1 MACEV
6 AFWSHF
12 GTRAMQSDLEWRD
25 SRCCMTLCGEAS
37 LPVNEGGDESARHAD
52 QKWPQP
58 CVLDLHSESSRQAA
72 RSAGETKFRERT
84 GNCGK
89 VPMSLVR
96 EKRIALGSVS
106 CGSGWSV
113 PSVSIQLT
121 FSQEKSFVRHGAGLS
136 FP

>member
-89 VPMSLVR
+89 GPMSFVR
-96 EKRIALGSVS
+96 EKS
-106 CGSGWSV
+106 CV
-113 PSVSIQLT
+113 AV
-121 FSQEKSFVRHGAGLS
+121 FHAVVAGLYLVCR
-136 FP
+136 FN